1 MLRSI
6 QNLAKSLL
14 LFGLLLMIV
23 SACGQQ
29 ASPNKPA
36 LTVNTGSKLIVYIVG
51 FGEQLTSAD
60 AAKNSG
66 YGYEDTFYSQGRVQ
80 PYLQATSEFKN
91 AQSLVFS
98 YRGYTGDGKPDQFTC
113 ADTYDLRLIEDINSL
128 QTQIGAYLQQH
139 PKTAVY
145 LVAHSLGGVIAFA
158 YMEQIIESTHST
170 SLLNGGELK
179 GVAILDSPLNG
190 VTSAGGYEK
199 AMIVNSFG
207 CLPPTLDYTIIGQ
220 LQSLGATGQFDGRY
234 ASILGAML
242 NVKFVSNQ
250 QAAEDA
256 ANLGV
261 AILIVGNTHD
271 ILWQPDV
278 CLLGPNFLSTQ
289 YLSEIGKTG
298 IGALYVRSFASELL
312 PGCASVNPITKANH
326 FKVVQDSDVQK
337 AIWEVFTGQ
346 NLDVLTP
353 VTSSTIPAG
362 LPTPTPT
369 PSTPVLVPT
378 PTQPPTPTPT
388 APSRFQGTLVQ
399 APTTFQVALDITQIH
414 ADGSFDGKWYATING
429 SEEDVIVNGVNVPL
443 NESNRFSQISQDK
456 VQRLQQQFGSN
467 GTLLWFTSTSYD
479 VGQDIW
485 LGCEY
490 YGLLQPNGSV
500 QGVWYPPGSN
510 AEGGTFQLA

>member
-51 FGEQLTSAD
+51 FGEHLSPSD

-98 YRGYTGDGKPDQFTC
+98 YGGFTGDGKQDQFTC
-113 ADTYDLRLIEDINSL
+113 ADTYNLTLTEDVNSL
-128 QTQIGAYLQQH
+128 QTQIGAYLQKH

-145 LVAHSLGGVIAFA
+145 LIGHSLGGVIAFA
-158 YMEQIIESTHST
+158 YMEQLIESNHTT
-170 SLLNGGELK
+170 SLLNGGQLK

-190 VTSAGGYEK
+190 VTSAGGYENG
-199 AMIVNSFG
+199 MIVNSFG
-207 CLPPTLDYTIIGQ
+207 CQPPPDYTIVGQ

-242 NVKFVSNQ
+242 HVKFVSNQ

-256 ANLGV
+256 ARLGV
-261 AILIVGNTHD
+261 AILIVGNTND

-278 CLLGPNFLSTQ
+278 CGLGPSFLSTQ
-289 YLSEIGKTG
+289 YLSEVGQMG
-298 IGALYVRSFASELL
+298 NGALYVRSFKSGLL
-312 PGCASVNPITKANH
+312 PGCAALIVKAHH
-326 FKVVQDSDVQK
+326 FDVVQESDVQK

-346 NLDVLTP
+346 NPNVLTP
-353 VTSSTIPAG
+353 VTSNSIPAG
-362 LPTPTPT
+362 LPTATPT
-369 PSTPVLVPT
+369 TT
-378 PTQPPTPTPT
+378 PTQIV
-388 APSRFQGTLVQ
+388 PSRFSGTLDEYQ
-399 APTTFQVALDITQIH
+399 NATTYQVALERTQTH
-414 ADGSFDGKWYATING
+414 TDGSFDGKWYATING
-429 SEEDVIVNGVNVPL
+429 SNEDVIVNGVLVPF
-443 NESNRFSQISQDK
+443 NESDRFSQISQDK
-456 VQRLQQQFGSN
+456 VQQLQQQFGSN

-490 YGLLQPNGSV
+490 YGLLQPDGSV
-500 QGVWYPPGSN
+500 RGVWYPPGSN